1 MKNIELS
8 LEQLSMLRTALGLL
22 EYEAF
27 QRVEENGIDC
37 FTESEEEKYFH
48 KVSKLYSFIS
58 ELEDELEEE
67 QED

>member
-1 MKNIELS
+1 MKNVELNK
-8 LEQLSMLRTALGLL
+8 EQLSMIRTALSLL

-27 QRVEENGIDC
+27 QKVEENGIDC

-48 KVSKLYSFIS
+48 KVSKLYNFIS

-67 QED
+67 